1 MSKKKI
7 EVETFKDRMKELRVA
22 GETAK
27 RELAGRKGELAAESP
42 SNDSQQKLKLMG
54 SSTHFFEDIIFKFK
68 YLLFQQEEQLK
79 RKRNQWKH
87 QESIKAQHKRDIEK
101 AKRDRDEKLRSAED
115 FKKEANEK
123 TNGED
128 IGEVTETLAE
138 LKMRQIK
145 IREQKQE
152 YSSGLNREE
161 FQAWHEY

>member
-54 SSTHFFEDIIFKFK
+54 SFIHFLGNSFSKSLNICF
-68 YLLFQQEEQLK
+68 FQQEEQLK

-161 FQAWHEY
+161 FQAWHE